1 MHRNGITFVRI
12 VSIVVAAGAA
22 AHAVAGGPRAAA
34 SVGATDRNF
43 GAKTIT
49 ADVRP
54 VDETI
59 QDGPATFYLHLL
71 HHNDGESQIIN
82 AGTGALADFGG
93 VARFKTLVD
102 NLKTE
107 ALAYPVGPEEKG
119 AVFVSSGDNFLA
131 GPEFNASL
139 TLPPNQPFYDSIAM
153 SLFGYDACAIGNHEF
168 DFGPGVFGR
177 FVADF
182 TAPVPFLSA
191 NLDFGAVPDL
201 VALQNQGRLAK
212 SVVVTVGTQTFGIVG
227 ATTTDLPFISS
238 PFPVAVNPLLPAIQ
252 DEVDNLF
259 FNLGVNKIILISHL
273 QGINSELALVPQL
286 RRVDVVV
293 GGGGGELLADGDEL
307 LVPGDAPFAGGGY
320 PRTAVDF
327 DGRTVPVVTTRGDY
341 RYVGRLVV
349 GFDAGGE
356 VVMFDDPIS
365 GPVRVSSV
373 APDAV
378 APDPVVQAQVT
389 DPVAAAV
396 AALQANVIAQSQ
408 VPLDGVSNNVR
419 SIETNLGNLVAD
431 ALLWTAYE
439 QAPLFGAPLPD
450 VALQNGGS
458 IRNNSVLPPGNFTE
472 FDTFAVLPF
481 SNFVSVVANIPPA
494 QFKEIMENAV
504 SRVGGS
510 GNGRFAQIAG
520 FRCTW
525 DATGVAQQVDNA
537 GNVLVPGTRV
547 KEIILNDG
555 RVIVQNGAVV
565 AGAAS
570 VNIATVDFLA
580 RGGDQ
585 YPFRG
590 APFINV
596 ALSYQQSLRDFVV
609 LYLGGLITAQEYPA
623 GGEGRITRLN

>member
-1 MHRNGITFVRI
+1 MHRIGFALVRLVALVI
-12 VSIVVAAGAA
+12 AAGAA
-22 AHAVAGGPRAAA
+22 SQALAGGPRAAA
-34 SVGATDRNF
+34 NPGQADRKP
-43 GAKTIT
+43 GTGMIA

-54 VDETI
+54 ADETI
-59 QDGPATFYLHLL
+59 KDGAATFYLHLL

-82 AGTGALADFGG
+82 AGSGALADFGG

-102 NLKTE
+102 ILKAE
-107 ALAYPVGPEEKG
+107 ALTYPVGPEEKG
-119 AVFVSSGDNFLA
+119 ALFVSAGDNFLA

-168 DFGPGVFGR
+168 DFGPNVFAR
-177 FVADF
+177 FVSDF
-182 TAPVPFLSA
+182 TDPVPFVSS
-191 NLDFGAVPDL
+191 NLDFSAVPAL
-201 VALQNQGRLAK
+201 VALENQGRLAK
-212 SVVVTVGTQTFGIVG
+212 STVVTVGTQQFGIVG

-238 PFPVAVNPLLPAIQ
+238 PFPVVANPLLPAIQ
-252 DEVDNLF
+252 NEVDRLYF
-259 FNLGVNKIILISHL
+259 DLGINKIILISHL
-273 QGINSELALVPQL
+273 QGLNSEMALVPQL

-307 LVPGDAPFAGGGY
+307 LVPGDAPFPGGGY
-320 PRTAVDF
+320 PRTAIDL

-341 RYVGRLVV
+341 RYVARLVL
-349 GFDAGGE
+349 GFDAAGE
-356 VVMFDDPIS
+356 VVSYDDPIS
-365 GPVRVSSV
+365 GPVRVSAV

-408 VPLDGVSNNVR
+408 VPLDGVTSKVR
-419 SIETNLGNLVAD
+419 SVETNLGNLVAD
-431 ALLWTAYE
+431 ALLWNAYQ
-439 QAPLFGAPLPD
+439 QAPLFGVPLPD
-450 VALQNGGS
+450 VALQNGGG

-481 SNFVSVVANIPPA
+481 SNFVSVVLNIPPA

-520 FRCTW
+520 FRFTW

-555 RVIVQNGAVV
+555 RVIVQNGVV
-565 AGAAS
+565 VPGAPS

-590 APFINV
+590 APFVNV
-596 ALSYQQSLRDFVV
+596 AVSYQQSLRDFVV
-609 LYLGGLITAQEYPA
+609 QYLGGLITAQEYPA